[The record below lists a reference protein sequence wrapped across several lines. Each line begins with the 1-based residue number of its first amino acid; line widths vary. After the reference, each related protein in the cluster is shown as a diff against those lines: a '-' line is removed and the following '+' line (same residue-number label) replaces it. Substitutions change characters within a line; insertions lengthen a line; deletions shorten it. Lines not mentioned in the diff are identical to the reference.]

1 MVSSSDPNQTFIKR
15 SKSYACLDPILNG
28 PSKSTPLQ
36 EADAVG
42 ESDIDSSCG
51 IDPTSENS
59 PKDRNGSGSHDQSSS
74 LSRGSTEE
82 VPDMVLD
89 KTINKDDPAADH
101 TSSSSRSSE
110 TSESKPS
117 FTVVATSHKVTSKS
131 DYAQGQDHPISSSV
145 EASNSNAEPPKIPGQ
160 SISTSQVDQSKS
172 NNSLITED
180 LGIQDRQSGL
190 GRRPDTPI
198 PESLRD
204 EGYPSAQ
211 DEGEE
216 PVDEEPYSSYVHEE
230 NYGKEEDYD
239 QEQDHGH
246 DPTASAHS
254 SPDSIVTMIANDRL
268 FAIDFT
274 VYHTD

>member
-1 MVSSSDPNQTFIKR
+1 M
-15 SKSYACLDPILNG
+15 
-28 PSKSTPLQ
+28 
-36 EADAVG
+36 
-42 ESDIDSSCG
+42 
-51 IDPTSENS
+51 SENI

-74 LSRGSTEE
+74 LSRGSMEE
-82 VPDMVLD
+82 VPDMALD

-110 TSESKPS
+110 TSEK
-117 FTVVATSHKVTSKS
+117 
-131 DYAQGQDHPISSSV
+131 
-145 EASNSNAEPPKIPGQ
+145 
-160 SISTSQVDQSKS
+160 
-172 NNSLITED
+172 
-180 LGIQDRQSGL
+180 
-190 GRRPDTPI
+190 
-198 PESLRD
+198 SLRD

-211 DEGEE
+211 DEDEE

-230 NYGKEEDYD
+230 NYGKEEDYE

-254 SPDSIVTMIANDRL
+254 SPDSIVTMIANDHL